1 MHSPW
6 LREGEAW
13 ERCCLEAKTNKTLQF
28 CRSCSHAALC
38 PAAVCLQGMQSSSC
52 DPVSTWGANQAVVW
66 QEGAVSDVTLTLS
79 VRALASLVYQR
90 WELCVCCLLVKA
102 ESSGVYIVH
111 VLLVVTNLMRV
122 FSLIQNILWL
132 WHFMFLPLS
141 KLQNGAC
148 KTSSP
153 LGHAVFNPGIPRYVI
168 WWVSWIFSYAE
179 KST

>member
-1 MHSPW
+1 MCIHRDSERGKHGRGAVW
-6 LREGEAW
+6 RRKQTKHCSSVGHAVTLRCAQQLCVSKG
-13 ERCCLEAKTNKTLQF
+13 
-28 CRSCSHAALC
+28 CRA
-38 PAAVCLQGMQSSSC
+38 AAVTLWAHEVQTKLWCGRRELS
-52 DPVSTWGANQAVVW
+52 VVW
-66 QEGAVSDVTLTLS
+66 LTLS
-79 VRALASLVYQR
+79 MRALASLVYQR

-168 WWVSWIFSYAE
+168 WWVSWIFS
-179 KST
+179 